1 MPTPGYVVCNPATHE
16 WVAVPSSGW
25 LCSGPPEGE
34 DEDDDNREIGEDTYL
49 IFDPAVSSHFQLLQ
63 FLMKSSMLS
72 EVGLR
77 TYSSE
82 TGVWTDRSGERRRI
96 EEGGESP
103 QLGSFGTI
111 VSSLGSA
118 FVNGMLH
125 FVIDHIQ
132 KDVDHIQKDQG
143 LIVAVDWEG
152 RTRRFISWPWSHS
165 CCGSEA
171 AFLGQSQ
178 GRLHCISEQIKGNS
192 AQITIWVL
200 EDYDKEEW
208 VMKHSVS
215 SLQLF
220 GGLVNLDYTV
230 VAIHP
235 DRNLIFISHRGQ
247 KLISY
252 NMDSKEVHAVSTVRQ
267 DDSIVPYVPY
277 FSESPVL
284 SNKL

>member
-1 MPTPGYVVCNPATHE
+1 V
-16 WVAVPSSGW
+16 
-25 LCSGPPEGE
+25 
-34 DEDDDNREIGEDTYL
+34 
-49 IFDPAVSSHFQLLQ
+49 
-63 FLMKSSMLS
+63 
-72 EVGLR
+72 
-77 TYSSE
+77 
-82 TGVWTDRSGERRRI
+82 
-96 EEGGESP
+96 GGEIP
-103 QLGSFGTI
+103 QLGIFGSI
-111 VSSLGSA
+111 SSSLGSA

-125 FVIDHIQ
+125 FV
-132 KDVDHIQKDQG
+132 VDHIHED
-143 LIVAVDWEG
+143 LIAAVDWEG
-152 RTRRFISWPWSHS
+152 KTRRLIRCPRSHS
-165 CCGSEA
+165 GSGSKP

-178 GRLHCISEQIKGNS
+178 GHLYCISEQIQGNS

-208 VMKHSVS
+208 VMKHTVS

-220 GGLVNLDYTV
+220 GIIKWHVNFDYTV
-230 VAIHP
+230 VTIHP

>member
-1 MPTPGYVVCNPATHE
+1 MRASV
-16 WVAVPSSGW
+16 
-25 LCSGPPEGE
+25 L
-34 DEDDDNREIGEDTYL
+34 
-49 IFDPAVSSHFQLLQ
+49 
-63 FLMKSSMLS
+63 K

-82 TGVWTDRSGERRRI
+82 TGVWTDRSGERRRL
-96 EEGGESP
+96 EEGGEST
-103 QLGSFGTI
+103 QLGSFGSI
-111 VSSLGSA
+111 SSSLGSA

-125 FVIDHIQ
+125 FN
-132 KDVDHIQKDQG
+132 VDHILEDQDR
-143 LIVAVDWEG
+143 IVAIDWEG

-208 VMKHSVS
+208 VMKHNVS

-220 GGLVNLDYTV
+220 GSIRWLANLDYTV